1 MLIHVNSVFE
11 LPILTRKKSEGLV
24 FNVISKRL
32 SYAKIILGSFGVNF
46 FLNFVSDQLNF
57 MLISFYLWTGPCW
70 EMGWGEGIGGCWWP
84 FRNTKEKPM
93 VKKSIFHF

>member
-11 LPILTRKKSEGLV
+11 LPILTRKRVKGW

-46 FLNFVSDQLNF
+46 FLNFLCETNLTLL
-57 MLISFYLWTGPCW
+57 LISFYLWTGLCW

>member
-46 FLNFVSDQLNF
+46 FLNFV
-57 MLISFYLWTGPCW
+57 
-70 EMGWGEGIGGCWWP
+70 
-84 FRNTKEKPM
+84 
-93 VKKSIFHF
+93 